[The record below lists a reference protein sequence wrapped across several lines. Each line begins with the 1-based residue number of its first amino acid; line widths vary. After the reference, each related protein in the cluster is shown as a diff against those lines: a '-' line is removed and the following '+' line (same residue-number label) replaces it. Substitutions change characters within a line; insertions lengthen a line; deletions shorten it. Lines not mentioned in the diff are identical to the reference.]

1 MHFSTIILAFA
12 ATVLAAPME
21 TTLGSGLR
29 VRGDLDQGDGF
40 YVAIFNEEGV
50 ADIEF
55 TPMAKAKF
63 KARAPVSE
71 VPAAHSGSNL
81 FKRGTVC
88 SGRRSGN
95 LAQLDD
101 ANVALARNAAAQGWY
116 DKHANGWVSSH
127 LPTLRSLYKGES

>member
-1 MHFSTIILAFA
+1 MHFSAVILAFTA
-12 ATVLAAPME
+12 AVLAFPTE
-21 TTLGSGLR
+21 TTLASGLH

-40 YVAIFNEEGV
+40 YVAVFNSDGV

-55 TPMAKAKF
+55 TPMAAAKF

-71 VPAAHSGSNL
+71 VPSAHSGSNL

-116 DKHANGWVSSH
+116 DKHAWGWVSFFLSSY
-127 LPTLRSLYKGES
+127 RDECG

>member
-1 MHFSTIILAFA
+1 MHFSTITLAFA
-12 ATVLAAPME
+12 AAVLGAPTE

-40 YVAIFNEEGV
+40 YLAVFNETGV

-55 TPMAKAKF
+55 TPMANL
-63 KARAPVSE
+63 KARAPVEE
-71 VPAAHSGSNL
+71 VTAAHSGNL
-81 FKRGTVC
+81 LKRGTVC

-116 DKHANGWVSSH
+116 ERGAHGWVSSSYH
-127 LPTLRSLYKGES
+127 L